1 MPSHLTRQ
9 VFRRLVA
16 NEAIRYHGCLR
27 QRCGPRQ
34 RLPVSNGASTHVTT
48 QRRSFFNIFR
58 ETKKTV
64 AEKDVDPGLEKLMEL
79 DKMTRLQARLPPV
92 AEVEEAFRK
101 FFAHKYRAYRKTAVE
116 DEQMKYLLPALKY
129 LRDEESQLLTMKYA
143 VRLTKVLCR
152 PPKHPSSDHIEFIL
166 TLYNTMETRYGRS
179 LNSGFKRGSIRS
191 LCSFK
196 AVDEARDLLV
206 RAFSDS
212 TETASSEVVEE
223 EVEEDEEP
231 EDPRDNAECA
241 AWRMVLAGYAA
252 SGNQTEAHHTLD
264 LLKQRGF
271 DTYDHRICRLMTE
284 VYANANDIEAA
295 KEWYAQWKTSTN
307 GFDPAIGISEQPE
320 ATYGDLLRGN
330 ILRLCADKQDLTWG
344 HEVIRDMIGGSPSK
358 ELWDLV
364 FWWAAATGKGV
375 DEIERMMGVME
386 RSKEDAD
393 SHHENLSIDV
403 ETINSLVR
411 FAISRNDPYMAE
423 RFIELGRRK
432 DIEPNAKTLTLQMD
446 YRLSVN
452 DVDGALVSY
461 QHLQSHDLSGDED
474 VPTVNNLVT
483 ALCQTG
489 RHDFETIMNVTAD
502 LSDRQARLGAPTVSA
517 LSTLHL
523 SRGELDDVVDL
534 LNTHAYHY
542 STAERATVRSA
553 LVNFCISPTT
563 EIAAS
568 WDAYTILRKTFDEM
582 DRTERTQIMSN
593 FFTLDRADM
602 AVNIFTDMRRSTRSD
617 AVATA
622 ETYITCLLGIAQ
634 SRDSEGLEVVYNQL
648 KLDYSI
654 EPATRLRNALMIAHT
669 ACDEHRRALGFW
681 DEIAHSREGPNISS
695 IHLAMRACER
705 SPRGDEKAREIWNR
719 LLKTGVELD
728 QSLWASYIAG
738 LVGSRNVENAIVE
751 LEEGVARG
759 LVVVDSFLIGS
770 VFNAA
775 LGQAAQAEVE
785 DWAQQQFPHQ
795 WAELEETRIET
806 DENGMRFF
814 MIDRSVEP

>member
-27 QRCGPRQ
+27 QRCGLRQ
-34 RLPVSNGASTHVTT
+34 RLPVENRAPTHVTV

-58 ETKKTV
+58 KPQKIV
-64 AEKDVDPGLEKLMEL
+64 AERDVDPGLEKLMEL

-92 AEVEEAFRK
+92 EEVEEAFRK
-101 FFAHKYRAYRKTAVE
+101 FFAHKHRAYRKTAVE

-129 LRDEESQLLTMKYA
+129 LRDQDSSLLTMKYA

-152 PPKHPSSDHIEFIL
+152 PPKHPSSEHIEFLL
-166 TLYNTMETRYGRS
+166 TLYDTMELRYGRS

-191 LCSFK
+191 LCSVK
-196 AVDEARDLLV
+196 AVDEARDLLM

-212 TETASSEVVEE
+212 TEVITSAPVEE
-223 EVEEDEEP
+223 EAEENEEP
-231 EDPRDNAECA
+231 EDPHDSVEFT
-241 AWRMVLAGYAA
+241 AWRMVLAGYAEQ
-252 SGNQTEAHHTLD
+252 GNEVEAHHTLD
-264 LLKQRGF
+264 LLKKRGF
-271 DTYDHRICRLMTE
+271 DNSDHRICRVMTDL
-284 VYANANDIEAA
+284 YANISDMRSM
-295 KEWYAQWKTSTN
+295 KFWYAQWKTSTN
-307 GFDPAIGISEQPE
+307 GFDPAVGTSAQPE
-320 ATYGDLLRGN
+320 VLYGHLLRLSAN
-330 ILRLCADKQDLTWG
+330 KQDLEWG
-344 HEVIRDMIGGSPSK
+344 HEVVRDMIGGSPSK

-386 RSKEDAD
+386 RSKGDAD
-393 SHHENLSIDV
+393 GHHEHLSIDV

-432 DIEPNAKTLTLQMD
+432 NIEPNAKTLTLQME

-461 QHLQSHDLSGDED
+461 QHLQAHDLSGDED
-474 VPTVNNLVT
+474 VPTVNDLIT

-502 LSDRQARLGAPTVSA
+502 LSDRQARLGSHTVSA
-517 LSTLHL
+517 LSILHL

-542 STAERATVRSA
+542 STTERLNIRES
-553 LVNFCISPTT
+553 LVNYCLEPSTDIS
-563 EIAAS
+563 AS
-568 WDAYTILRKTFDEM
+568 WDTYTILRQIFDEM
-582 DRTERTQIMSN
+582 DRTQRTQMMEE
-593 FFTLDRADM
+593 FFQRGRPDM
-602 AVNIFTDMRRSTRSD
+602 AVNIFTDMRRNTRENT
-617 AVATA
+617 VATA
-622 ETYITCLLGIAQ
+622 DTYVSCLLGIAQ
-634 SRDSEGLEVVYNQL
+634 VRDEEGLEVVYNQL
-648 KLDYSI
+648 KLDFSI

-669 ACDEHRRALGFW
+669 ACDDHRKSLSFW
-681 DEIAHSREGPNISS
+681 DEIAHSREGPNINS

-705 SPRGDEKAREIWNR
+705 SPRGDEKAKEIWNR
-719 LLKTGVELD
+719 LLKTGVDLD

-738 LVGSRNVENAIVE
+738 LAGNRNVDGAIGE
-751 LEEGVARG
+751 LEEAVARG
-759 LVVVDSFLIGS
+759 LVVVNSY
-770 VFNAA
+770 
-775 LGQAAQAEVE
+775 
-785 DWAQQQFPHQ
+785 
-795 WAELEETRIET
+795 
-806 DENGMRFF
+806 M
-814 MIDRSVEP
+814 